1 MNFIFNYDSTCI
13 YSCICIFIY
22 IIYIHTLHVIFLNAT
37 FSFCSKIVP
46 DIYLTELFYHV
57 YFLNFTDP
65 EADKEATRLLTVN
78 AENLMTAVG
87 VVLNTTESAL
97 IKVPPEVR
105 AHLTGLSWVKKMN

>member
-1 MNFIFNYDSTCI
+1 MTVHVFIIVYAYLYYI
-13 YSCICIFIY
+13 Y
-22 IIYIHTLHVIFLNAT
+22 IYIHTLHVIFLNIT
-37 FSFCSKIVP
+37 FSFCSIIVL
-46 DIYLTELFYHV
+46 DIYITELIYHV
-57 YFLNFTDP
+57 YFLHFTDP

-105 AHLTGLSWVKKMN
+105 AHLTGLSWVKKLN

>member
-1 MNFIFNYDSTCI
+1 MH
-13 YSCICIFIY
+13 IY
-22 IIYIHTLHVIFLNAT
+22 IIYIHNLHVIFLNIT

-46 DIYLTELFYHV
+46 VIHLTELFYYV
-57 YFLNFTDP
+57 YFLHFTDP

-105 AHLTGLSWVKKMN
+105 SHLTGLSWVKKLN